1 MPIDPRNLPHHDTV
15 LDVTGEQIARTYADA
30 LLGAAVGNEREVVG
44 QLQGIVTDVLDPH
57 PEFIEPLRSAFLSHE
72 ERVDLID
79 RVFGGRVSDVTLNF
93 LKVLSKHNRLGILR
107 SVAVQA
113 TRLWEESND
122 NVRVRVFSAEPLDE
136 GLIGE
141 IDAMLRA
148 KTGKEPILSVSVDP
162 DLIAGVQIH
171 VGDRVYDGSLKTCLE
186 KARQAIISHTI
197 ERIEQSPEHFL
208 STN

>member
-1 MPIDPRNLPHHDTV
+1 MPIDPQKLPHHDTV
-15 LDVTGEQIARTYADA
+15 LDVTGEQIARTYAEA
-30 LLGAAVGNEREVVG
+30 LLGAAAGSERETVG
-44 QLQGIVTDVLDPH
+44 ELQAIVTEVLNPH

-72 ERVDLID
+72 ERVALID
-79 RVFGGRVSDVTLNF
+79 RVFGGRVSDIVLNF
-93 LKVLSKHNRLGILR
+93 LKVLSNHNRLGILR

-113 TRLWEESND
+113 TRLWEESNG
-122 NVRVRVFSAEPLDE
+122 NVRVRVFSAEPLDD

-148 KTGKEPILSVSVDP
+148 KTGKEPILSVSIDP

-171 VGDRVYDGSLKTCLE
+171 VGDRVYDGSLKTCLA
-186 KARQAIISHTI
+186 KARQSIVNQTI